1 LNTYVKTKKKIDSNE
16 EVEEGEDV
24 SNKNKSKRGSNEK
37 ETDVY
42 NKFEGSDKST
52 ILKEESN
59 RNIRK

>member
-1 LNTYVKTKKKIDSNE
+1 
-16 EVEEGEDV
+16 VEEGEDV